1 VKIILGQT
9 LANLLLIT
17 LVLTLGADHSGWA
30 KDSVKGKKDD
40 LVPERNIEVVL
51 GIDKV
56 EKLDFPPSTKVQVG
70 NRSILNYQLIPQ
82 KREIT
87 LKGLKPG
94 NTSVI
99 IRNPTGDIKAR
110 YLVTVT
116 ANEQSKVVRE
126 LKDFLGDI
134 EGLEIG
140 IKGDMVYIGGEIVV
154 PADIGRVVMI
164 GEKYPAVL
172 RLVELSPHTKRRIAK
187 RMQDEIQ
194 KSGARDVTVR
204 IVNKAFWLEGVVS
217 SVGQKKNALKIAMAY
232 LPEDIESLAQR
243 LNSVRQVQGQ
253 KPIHNFVVV
262 NQKKKKDPLP
272 KLIKITAQFV
282 ELSKDYNRIFGVKWT
297 PMMTDA
303 GATISFG
310 KTADGSVV
318 TRSANTIAGTIS
330 NLFPK
335 LASAKA
341 AGHARILQSGM
352 VMVEE
357 GKEGTIEKSSEKDI
371 ILGVSGTASGGDA
384 ATETTKAKAGLT
396 LNIVPT
402 VLKEQK
408 EKVRLEVKNL
418 SVNATSG
425 DPPTNFTN
433 KIVTTLVVDSKK
445 TAVVGGA
452 AFSETVT
459 DFDRNPP
466 FGVDS
471 ADPESGNTNPLFS
484 FLKSK
489 SYINKKSQFAVF
501 ITAEIV
507 ASASDD
513 TAKVKRKFRRR
524 MR

>member
-1 VKIILGQT
+1 MSSLCWLILGSG
-9 LANLLLIT
+9 LLIT
-17 LVLTLGADHSGWA
+17 MSGSSGLLA
-30 KDSVKGKKDD
+30 ASAGTEDDSVQEEK
-40 LVPERNIEVVL
+40 LEVVF

-56 EKLDFPPSTKVQVG
+56 IKLGFPYSTKIQIGDKSKLDIQM
-70 NRSILNYQLIPQ
+70 IPQ

-87 LKGLKPG
+87 LKGKKPG

-99 IRNPTGDIKAR
+99 IRSPTGDIKAK

-126 LKDFLGDI
+126 LKEFLGDI

-140 IKGDMVYIGGEIVV
+140 IKGDTVYIGGEIVV

-164 GEKYPAVL
+164 GEKYPNVL

-204 IVNKAFWLEGVVS
+204 VVNKAFWLEGVVT
-217 SVGQKKNALKIAMAY
+217 SVGQKKNVLKIATAY

-262 NQKKKKDPLP
+262 NEKKKKDPLP
-272 KLIKITAQFV
+272 KLIKVMAQFV
-282 ELSKDYNRIFGVKWT
+282 ELSKDYNRIFGIKWT
-297 PMMTDA
+297 PMMTDK
-303 GATISFG
+303 GASITFG
-310 KTADGSVV
+310 KTLDGGVV
-318 TRSANTIAGTIS
+318 TRSADTISGTIS

-335 LASAKA
+335 LSSAKA

-352 VMVEE
+352 VLIEE
-357 GKEGTIEKSSEKDI
+357 GKEGSIVKSSVKDI
-371 ILGVSGTASGGDA
+371 MLGVSTSAEGDVG
-384 ATETTKAKAGLT
+384 EKTKAEAGLT
-396 LNIVPT
+396 LVILPT

-408 EKVRLEVKNL
+408 EKIRIEVKDL
-418 SVNATSG
+418 SVNATTG
-425 DPPTNFTN
+425 NPPTNFTN
-433 KIVTTLVVDSKK
+433 KIVTTLVVDSGK

-459 DFDRNPP
+459 EFDRNPP
-466 FGVDS
+466 FGTDTAAPS
-471 ADPESGNTNPLFS
+471 DGQSTTSPLFS

-489 SYINKKSQFAVF
+489 SYVNKKSQFAVF

-507 ASASDD
+507 ASASED
-513 TAKVKRKFRRR
+513 TAKVKQKFRRR